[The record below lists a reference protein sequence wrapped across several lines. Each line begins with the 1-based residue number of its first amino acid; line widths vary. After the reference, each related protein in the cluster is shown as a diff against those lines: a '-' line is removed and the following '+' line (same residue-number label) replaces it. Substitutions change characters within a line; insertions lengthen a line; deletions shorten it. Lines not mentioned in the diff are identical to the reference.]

1 VAVQITGHP
10 AASTKL
16 RAGKEYARAART
28 PVPPFAARFAVRFA
42 ERPAVGIGAPSHLNV
57 RIPT

>member
-16 RAGKEYARAART
+16 RASKEYARAART
-28 PVPPFAARFAVRFA
+28 PIPAFAARFA
-42 ERPAVGIGAPSHLNV
+42 ERPAVGVGAPSHLKV